1 MRWDSSFPLYVAVR
15 YLKSTRRDAFIR
27 FLSAVTAAG
36 LILGVAALVLALAAL
51 SGFQST
57 LKGEILARTPEIEV
71 ELPAE
76 ADDVAGISLRL
87 QELRGIESVQP
98 LIRGRGWLLAGGR
111 VRPVELV
118 GYEGRLPAFFPESSD
133 RAPGTYISSGL
144 ATVWGLEAGDLI
156 EVLSTRPTLT
166 PFGPQPRVR
175 RLTLAGSFASG
186 RTEHQERVA
195 LPLSEAAAL
204 LGLAERRLLL
214 STGDLD
220 LALALAP
227 EVAARLPEGSVI
239 RTWSDLNKA
248 LLFALRLEKG
258 LMFVA
263 VFLIVVVA
271 AMSLV
276 ADLTLILASKRPE
289 VGMMGAMGADPPSLQ
304 RIFLWLGGL
313 LVGLGAIGGALL
325 GSGVAWLLDRY
336 RLLALPEQVYFL
348 DYVPFHVRPLDVL
361 SILAATFVLTLW
373 SILYAARR
381 AATLEPVEALRR

>member
-57 LKGEILARTPEIEV
+57 LKGEILARTPELEV

-76 ADDVAGISLRL
+76 FDAAAISRQL
-87 QELRGIESVQP
+87 QKLRGIESTQL
-98 LIRGRGWLLAGGR
+98 LIRGRGWLLAEGR

-118 GYEGRLPAFFPESSD
+118 GYEGRLPAFFPDSSD
-133 RAPGTYISSGL
+133 RAPGTYVSEGL
-144 ATVWGLEAGDLI
+144 ATAWGLEAGSLI

-166 PFGPQPRVR
+166 PLGPQPRVR
-175 RLTLAGSFASG
+175 RLALAGTFASG

-195 LPLSEAAAL
+195 LPFPEAAAL
-204 LGLAERRLLL
+204 LGLAERRLLI

-220 LALALAP
+220 LALELAP
-227 EVAARLPEGSVI
+227 RLAGFLPEGSVI
-239 RTWSDLNKA
+239 RTWSDLNQA

-289 VGMMGAMGADPPSLQ
+289 VGIMGAMGADPPSLQ

-313 LVGLGAIGGALL
+313 LVGLGATAGALL
-325 GSGVAWLLDRY
+325 GIGAAWVLDRY

-348 DYVPFHVRPLDVL
+348 DYVPFQVRPFDVL
-361 SILAATFVLTLW
+361 SILAATFALTLW

-381 AATLEPVEALRR
+381 AATLEPIEALRR